1 MPKKVLTGVVVSDKM
16 QKTVTVL
23 VERQFPHPL
32 YGKVIKRSKKYLAH
46 DPEEKYKLGDVV
58 EIIESRPISKR
69 KRFRVL
75 RLVESGR
82 MDLVEKYLI
91 RRQNYESL
99 SKRGGKACSSRRPTS
114 RWPTTPGPGRS
125 CASGCSRAPTPSTPP
140 WGT

>member
-1 MPKKVLTGVVVSDKM
+1 MPKKVLTGGVVSDKM

-91 RRQNYESL
+91 RRQNYQSL
-99 SKRGGKACSSRRPTS
+99 SKRGGKA
-114 RWPTTPGPGRS
+114 
-125 CASGCSRAPTPSTPP
+125 
-140 WGT
+140 

>member
-46 DPEEKYKLGDVV
+46 DPEERYKVGDVV
-58 EIIESRPISKR
+58 EIIEARPISKR

-75 RLVESGR
+75 RLVERGR
-82 MDLVEKYLI
+82 LDLVEKYLV
-91 RRQNYESL
+91 RRQNYASL
-99 SKRGGKACSSRRPTS
+99 SKRGGKA
-114 RWPTTPGPGRS
+114 
-125 CASGCSRAPTPSTPP
+125 
-140 WGT
+140 

>member
-91 RRQNYESL
+91 RRQNYERL
-99 SKRGGKACSSRRPTS
+99 SKRGGKA
-114 RWPTTPGPGRS
+114 
-125 CASGCSRAPTPSTPP
+125 
-140 WGT
+140 

>member
-69 KRFRVL
+69 KCFRVL

-99 SKRGGKACSSRRPTS
+99 SKRGGKA
-114 RWPTTPGPGRS
+114 
-125 CASGCSRAPTPSTPP
+125 
-140 WGT
+140 

>member
-91 RRQNYESL
+91 RRQNYQSL
-99 SKRGGKACSSRRPTS
+99 SKRGGKA
-114 RWPTTPGPGRS
+114 
-125 CASGCSRAPTPSTPP
+125 
-140 WGT
+140 

>member
-58 EIIESRPISKR
+58 EIIEYRPISKR

-91 RRQNYESL
+91 RRQNYQSL
-99 SKRGGKACSSRRPTS
+99 SKRGGKA
-114 RWPTTPGPGRS
+114 
-125 CASGCSRAPTPSTPP
+125 
-140 WGT
+140 

>member
-91 RRQNYESL
+91 RRQNYQSL
-99 SKRGGKACSSRRPTS
+99 SKRGGKT
-114 RWPTTPGPGRS
+114 
-125 CASGCSRAPTPSTPP
+125 
-140 WGT
+140 

>member
-82 MDLVEKYLI
+82 MDLVERYLI

-99 SKRGGKACSSRRPTS
+99 SKRGGKA
-114 RWPTTPGPGRS
+114 
-125 CASGCSRAPTPSTPP
+125 
-140 WGT
+140 

>member
-16 QKTVTVL
+16 QKPVTVL

-91 RRQNYESL
+91 RRQNYQSL
-99 SKRGGKACSSRRPTS
+99 SKRGGKA
-114 RWPTTPGPGRS
+114 
-125 CASGCSRAPTPSTPP
+125 
-140 WGT
+140 

>member
-82 MDLVEKYLI
+82 RDLVEKYLI

-99 SKRGGKACSSRRPTS
+99 SKRGGKA
-114 RWPTTPGPGRS
+114 
-125 CASGCSRAPTPSTPP
+125 
-140 WGT
+140 

>member
-32 YGKVIKRSKKYLAH
+32 YGKLIKRSKKYLAH

-99 SKRGGKACSSRRPTS
+99 SKRGGKA
-114 RWPTTPGPGRS
+114 
-125 CASGCSRAPTPSTPP
+125 
-140 WGT
+140 

>member
-58 EIIESRPISKR
+58 EIIESRPISRR

-91 RRQNYESL
+91 RRQNYQSL
-99 SKRGGKACSSRRPTS
+99 SKRGGKA
-114 RWPTTPGPGRS
+114 
-125 CASGCSRAPTPSTPP
+125 
-140 WGT
+140 

>member
-32 YGKVIKRSKKYLAH
+32 YGQVIKRSKKYLAH

-91 RRQNYESL
+91 RRQNYQSL
-99 SKRGGKACSSRRPTS
+99 SKRGGKA
-114 RWPTTPGPGRS
+114 
-125 CASGCSRAPTPSTPP
+125 
-140 WGT
+140 

>member
-75 RLVESGR
+75 RLEIGR
-82 MDLVEKYLI
+82 AHV
-91 RRQNYESL
+91 
-99 SKRGGKACSSRRPTS
+99 
-114 RWPTTPGPGRS
+114 
-125 CASGCSRAPTPSTPP
+125 
-140 WGT
+140 

>member
-46 DPEEKYKLGDVV
+46 DPEERYKVGDVV
-58 EIIESRPISKR
+58 EIVESRPISRR

-82 MDLVEKYLI
+82 LDLVEKYLV

-99 SKRGGKACSSRRPTS
+99 SKRGGKA
-114 RWPTTPGPGRS
+114 
-125 CASGCSRAPTPSTPP
+125 
-140 WGT
+140 

>member
-58 EIIESRPISKR
+58 EIVESRPISRR

-82 MDLVEKYLI
+82 LDLVEKYLV
-91 RRQNYESL
+91 RRQNYQSL
-99 SKRGGKACSSRRPTS
+99 SKRGGKA
-114 RWPTTPGPGRS
+114 
-125 CASGCSRAPTPSTPP
+125 
-140 WGT
+140 

>member
-16 QKTVTVL
+16 QKTVAVL

-46 DPEEKYKLGDVV
+46 DPEERYKVGDVV
-58 EIIESRPISKR
+58 EIIESRPVSKR

-82 MDLVEKYLI
+82 MDLVEKYEV
-91 RRQNYESL
+91 RRQNYASL
-99 SKRGGKACSSRRPTS
+99 AKRGGKA
-114 RWPTTPGPGRS
+114 
-125 CASGCSRAPTPSTPP
+125 
-140 WGT
+140 

>member
-46 DPEEKYKLGDVV
+46 GPEEKYKLGDVV

-91 RRQNYESL
+91 RRQNYQSL
-99 SKRGGKACSSRRPTS
+99 SKRGGKA
-114 RWPTTPGPGRS
+114 
-125 CASGCSRAPTPSTPP
+125 
-140 WGT
+140 

>member
-91 RRQNYESL
+91 RRQNYQ
-99 SKRGGKACSSRRPTS
+99 SRRPTS

>member
-82 MDLVEKYLI
+82 MDLVEMHLI
-91 RRQNYESL
+91 RPQNYQSL
-99 SKRGGKACSSRRPTS
+99 SKRGSKA
-114 RWPTTPGPGRS
+114 
-125 CASGCSRAPTPSTPP
+125 
-140 WGT
+140 

>member
-58 EIIESRPISKR
+58 EIIESRPLSKR

-99 SKRGGKACSSRRPTS
+99 SKRGGKA
-114 RWPTTPGPGRS
+114 
-125 CASGCSRAPTPSTPP
+125 
-140 WGT
+140 